1 MQFQLNSRGKR
12 RGWGLR
18 GGGGRVVGRVRVR
31 CVCGGAG
38 GCGCHF
44 KLANPLIRF

>member
-12 RGWGLR
+12 RGWGWS
-18 GGGGRVVGRVRVR
+18 GGGEA
-31 CVCGGAG
+31 GGAVCVG